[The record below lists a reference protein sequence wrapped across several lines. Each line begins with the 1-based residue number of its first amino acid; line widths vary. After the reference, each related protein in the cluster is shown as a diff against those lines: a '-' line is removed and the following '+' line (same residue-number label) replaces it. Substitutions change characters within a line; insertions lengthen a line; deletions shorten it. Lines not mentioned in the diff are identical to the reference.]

1 MHLLD
6 HHKQQ
11 GFLPLLSWLHG
22 KYERVSDT
30 AALPSR
36 LLPLF
41 ASQHVPQWASALA
54 TFQSAACK
62 ENYTR
67 YVA

>member
-1 MHLLD
+1 MQLLD
-6 HHKQQ
+6 RHKQ

-36 LLPLF
+36 LRPLSV
-41 ASQHVPQWASALA
+41 SQHVPQWASALA
-54 TFQSAACK
+54 TFQSAARK
-62 ENYTR
+62 ENDTED
-67 YVA
+67 VT